1 MINQNNKI
9 DTRIFFFKGKSLIWD
24 TIFRENHW
32 GRNRKD
38 ENIDKINGEKN
49 CYSLKRKETKQTS
62 MWTTKI
68 DFLGFFAVLSV
79 DKTDYLCISWLFLFA
94 VCFSF
99 LFFVLFTITLPLAHL
114 LLSLFGL
121 NWIVDQGARAMDI
134 LDDRMSKID

>member
-9 DTRIFFFKGKSLIWD
+9 DTSIFFFKGKSLIWD

-38 ENIDKINGEKN
+38 ENIDKINGGKN

-79 DKTDYLCISWLFLFA
+79 DKTDYLCISWLFFLLS
-94 VCFSF
+94 VF
-99 LFFVLFTITLPLAHL
+99 LFFSLFFS
-114 LLSLFGL
+114 LSLSHLHTCFYRCSV
-121 NWIVDQGARAMDI
+121 WIELLIKVHA
-134 LDDRMSKID
+134 LWTS